1 MCALCRAAPRL
12 PPPAARRRSDS
23 PLRLPTPARLRLLP
37 APQGP
42 SFVPAKVFLGGVS
55 NDTNDESL
63 RAYCGQWGEI
73 ADVHVFSG
81 KGYAFVTFAAVPT
94 AQAFLEVRRWGG
106 GGAGQLMICS
116 CLPHQ
121 AGLR

>member
-1 MCALCRAAPRL
+1 ML
-12 PPPAARRRSDS
+12 PLARRRPLHRSHCCFAFS
-23 PLRLPTPARLRLLP
+23 PASRPLPL
-37 APQGP
+37 QGP

-55 NDTNDESL
+55 NDTNDDSL

-94 AQAFLEVRRWGG
+94 AQAFLEVRCTQRGLAGG
-106 GGAGQLMICS
+106 NCGSRQLW
-116 CLPHQ
+116 L
-121 AGLR
+121 